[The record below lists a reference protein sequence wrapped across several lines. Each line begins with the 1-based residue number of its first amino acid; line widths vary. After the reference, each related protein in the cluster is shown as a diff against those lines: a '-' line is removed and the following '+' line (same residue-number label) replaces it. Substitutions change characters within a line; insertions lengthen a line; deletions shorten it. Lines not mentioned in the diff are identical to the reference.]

1 MKPIVLVNFKT
12 YKEGTGENA
21 LKLAKT
27 IEEVSKD
34 YDAEFIISV
43 QATDIKQI
51 KDNVSIKVFAQNFEL
66 AEQGKFTGH
75 VTAKAVKE
83 AGADGTLINH
93 SEYPLE
99 TEVIKNIIEKC
110 KTLNLTSVAC
120 ANDVPRAT
128 EISEFRPDYI
138 AVEPPELIGGKI
150 SVAEA
155 KPEVI
160 ENAVNAIKT
169 NVLVGAGINKAED
182 LRVSLKLG
190 AKGILLSSAIVTAD
204 NPKKALKGLLEGLK

>member
-1 MKPIVLVNFKT
+1 MRPIILINFKT
-12 YKEGTGENA
+12 YKEGTGKNA
-21 LKLAKT
+21 LKLAK
-27 IEEVSKD
+27 IIDDISKN
-34 YDAEFIISV
+34 YDAEFIIAV

-75 VTAKAVKE
+75 ITAEAAKE
-83 AGADGTLINH
+83 AGATGTLINH
-93 SEYPLE
+93 SEYQLE
-99 TEVIKNIIEKC
+99 TGVIKNIIEKC
-110 KTLNLTSVAC
+110 KSLDLTSVVC
-120 ANDVPRAT
+120 ANDVPKAA

-182 LRVSLKLG
+182 LRVSLQLG
-190 AKGILLSSAIVTAD
+190 AYYHQLLLLLTTL
-204 NPKKALKGLLEGLK
+204 KKH